1 MPRLHTAF
9 QDGFDDDRVILRVAG
24 STVFDQSHLKTRTQ
38 IGLAATHEAEI
49 PLGPVVVDLSLPG
62 RHLSTTVP
70 LNVTHDTY
78 LGFSV
83 TPSGQL
89 EHVVAHEPFGYL

>member
-9 QDGFDDDRVILRVAG
+9 QDGFDDDRVILSVGGRP
-24 STVFDQSHLKTRTQ
+24 VFEQPHLKTRTQ
-38 IGLAATHEAEI
+38 IGLAATHETEI
-49 PLGPVVVDLSLPG
+49 PLGPVVVDLSLPE

-70 LNVTHDTY
+70 LDVTHDTY

-83 TPSGQL
+83 TPSGQI
-89 EHVVAHEPFGYL
+89 EHIVAHEPFGYM